1 MAKRVARMAMWTAL
15 AMVFSYVE
23 AIIPFSF
30 GVQGSQAWAC
40 QYCCSCRIV
49 YDAG

>member
-30 GVQGSQAWAC
+30 GVQGVKMC
-40 QYCCSCRIV
+40 IR
-49 YDAG
+49 DRN